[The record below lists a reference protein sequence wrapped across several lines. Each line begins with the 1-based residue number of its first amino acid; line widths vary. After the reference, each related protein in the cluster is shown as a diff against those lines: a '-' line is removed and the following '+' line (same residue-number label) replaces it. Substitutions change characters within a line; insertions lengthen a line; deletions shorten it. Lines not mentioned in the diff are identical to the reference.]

1 MSIIYLKPGSHKSR
15 MIVIIPG
22 EMLFLYWFCEGL
34 PVCNDFILEKLFI
47 ISKYKPIFTPNVERD
62 LINWLSHLKLCNISF
77 LSLSLRYHMC
87 FFVRCAIRVPCHFD
101 THLMTNTLI
110 GHTITKFSILG
121 QVKSI
126 TTLTK
131 KGAIRINTHLVA
143 IMSIGFAFINI

>member
-1 MSIIYLKPGSHKSR
+1 

-34 PVCNDFILEKLFI
+34 PVCNDFILRKLFI
-47 ISKYKPIFTPNVERD
+47 ISKHKPIFTPNIERH
-62 LINWLSHLKLCNISF
+62 LIKWLSHLKLYVILIF

-101 THLMTNTLI
+101 THVRTNTLT

-126 TTLTK
+126 TALTK
-131 KGAIRINTHLVA
+131 KGAI
-143 IMSIGFAFINI
+143 